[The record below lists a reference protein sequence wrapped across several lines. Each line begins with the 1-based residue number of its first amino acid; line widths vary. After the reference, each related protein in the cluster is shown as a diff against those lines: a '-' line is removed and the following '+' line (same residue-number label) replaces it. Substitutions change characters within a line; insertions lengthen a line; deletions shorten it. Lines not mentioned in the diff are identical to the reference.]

1 MSLARTWPA
10 SLVQRN
16 GWQRWFQLS
25 QNRAMVV
32 VHHDMQLPARLGL
45 GDQLEEGQEL
55 AVAVAGMQASVT
67 WPVAT
72 SRAANRVVVLCRT

>member
-1 MSLARTWPA
+1 
-10 SLVQRN
+10 
-16 GWQRWFQLS
+16 
-25 QNRAMVV
+25 MVV

-72 SRAANRVVVLCRT
+72 SRAANRVVVPCRT